1 MLLLGIVDEKTIVI
15 EFLLDDTIVSDD
27 DRWVADLGLN
37 ADVAF
42 HEAFYILD
50 DGVVP
55 YVIWIDVKVS

>member
-42 HEAFYILD
+42 HEAFDILD